1 MRTIPHAYAKD
12 LGLARV
18 VLLSRLPFL
27 SPGAGNDDDGWFL
40 VNAAREIA
48 ATGRYTTSRFPGY
61 PVQEWLRRGGS
72 RPGGGP
78 GGSARAG
85 RYTPP
90 PFPGYPVQEWLASW
104 VARLGGGPVEMNA
117 LSALAAAG
125 AAFAFARLLR
135 RLGAGDAWLLALAFA
150 CVPAAYVASVSAM
163 DYLFAVAFLL
173 AACHARLAGRA
184 WLAGAWLGLAIGTRL
199 TSAVLLPAVLL
210 LPPPA
215 GDPRE
220 RPRAWLAPAGLD
232 RERTR

>member
-12 LGLARV
+12 LGLAGV

-27 SPGAGNDDDGWFL
+27 SPGAGNDEDGGFL
-40 VNAAREIA
+40 VHAAREIA

-61 PVQEWLRRGGS
+61 PVL
-72 RPGGGP
+72 
-78 GGSARAG
+78 
-85 RYTPP
+85 
-90 PFPGYPVQEWLASW
+90 EWLASW

-150 CVPAAYVASVSAM
+150 CVHAAYVASVSAM

-184 WLAGAWLGLAIGTRL
+184 WLAGAWR
-199 TSAVLLPAVLL
+199 SE
-210 LPPPA
+210 
-215 GDPRE
+215 E
-220 RPRAWLAPAGLD
+220 RRGGKEG
-232 RERTR
+232 RSR